1 MVLTHMDVPHMDD
14 DVFAELKKGSAETL
28 ILTLLADGPRH
39 GYELAKTIE
48 QRSGGRL
55 VFHVASLYTTLY
67 RLERDGM
74 IVGRWVEK
82 AGQRRRRFYR
92 LTPAGRQRLGAR
104 QRSWREFVD
113 AVDSVMGKWKIGQ
126 PSSAR
131 G

>member
-1 MVLTHMDVPHMDD
+1 MDVTHSED

-39 GYELAKTIE
+39 GYELAKMIE
-48 QRSGGRL
+48 RRSGGRL

-67 RLERDGM
+67 RLERDGV

-92 LTPAGRQRLGAR
+92 LTAEGRKRLGAR
-104 QRSWREFVD
+104 QRSWREFVE
-113 AVDSVMGKWKIGQ
+113 AMEGVMGRWKIGQ